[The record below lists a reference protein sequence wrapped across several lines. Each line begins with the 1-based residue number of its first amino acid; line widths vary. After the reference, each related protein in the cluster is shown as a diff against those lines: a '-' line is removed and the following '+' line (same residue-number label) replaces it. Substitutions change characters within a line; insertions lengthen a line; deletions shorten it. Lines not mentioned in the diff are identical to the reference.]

1 MTAFMTSVLTLFQ
14 EMRDPVVIVNA
25 QTENVFWCNSQFKQ
39 HFGEITPNGTCE
51 KLHQLL
57 QSHETLKSLI
67 KTILS
72 DYSGSSHTDS
82 SHTGSFLKSRLA
94 VTVDNWSGNVLPMP
108 IDWHGE
114 TALGLIFEKSPDSS
128 NIEEK
133 LRQQEE
139 ELLRRNQALI
149 ALSQDPAMAKNDFSM
164 IAKVLAKTSTVIL
177 NAVRT
182 GIWLLNQTTG
192 NLDNA
197 AMYTLASDSFSID
210 SSFPA
215 NTFPIYYEMLHTKR
229 NIVIPDTQTDTIM
242 PGMTASYNKSGI
254 RALLDCPIRLFGEL
268 FGVVCIEHAGSPR
281 YWTLEDQIFG
291 ASLADLAAIA
301 VETSRR
307 RESQRQMHTLVS
319 NLPGMAF
326 RCRNNLPD
334 FTMEFVSEGVKDITG
349 FDAEDLINNKRLN
362 YFDLVHPD
370 DRSSLLEA
378 NMETLYVGMPLES
391 VYRFVH
397 KDGSVRWVWERARV
411 VEVDPENPSFSISEG
426 FVSDITERRR
436 LEESE
441 AANRAKSEFFANM
454 SHEIRTPMNGVIGL
468 TDLLAKTPLSDL
480 QIQYV
485 NMIHQSAGSLLAIIN
500 DILDFSKIEAGKLS
514 LDTHEFELAPLIED
528 ACDAIALQL
537 YKKGV
542 RIAVTI
548 DSRIRER
555 FIGDSGRLRQ
565 ILLNLLS
572 NASKFTNE
580 GEILVRVQLLSF
592 GVTSSQLRFE
602 VEDTGI
608 GISRDRIDN
617 LFEPFT
623 QADSSV
629 TRRYGGTGL
638 GLSICKKLVAMMGG
652 DLGVESVP
660 GCGSLFWFTVLLHRL
675 PNAEAS
681 PPLLK
686 SIPGTHSIVLDI
698 HPATRHVLNHLIT
711 ELGGTLVESDSPDD
725 FITKIREQIKKGRPF
740 DWIFCESDYPGYG
753 MEQLKKNLL
762 TIAEKNYSRLVILF
776 SLGAAFQSLENIDLP
791 NLHGY
796 LFKPI
801 RYESLYQI
809 LNPASKEL
817 LSPLETEPKTN
828 QENNETT
835 STIEMLPLCILLV
848 EDVKINII
856 VATTMLCAL
865 GHQVDVAENGI
876 QALEMMRKKEY
887 DLVFMDCQMPEM
899 DGYQCTRQLRQASDA
914 MNNNYNVPVIAMTA
928 HAMTGDREKCLAAGM
943 DDYISKPIDSEQLR
957 NIVLRWHGKRSD
969 FVKN

>member
-1 MTAFMTSVLTLFQ
+1 MTSSLTLFQ
-14 EMRDPVVIVNA
+14 EIRDPVVIVDVR
-25 QTENVFWCNSQFKQ
+25 TEGIFWCNTQFN
-39 HFGEITPNGTCE
+39 HLFGKVTPNGSCE
-51 KLHQLL
+51 KLSQLL
-57 QSHETLKSLI
+57 HRQETLKSLI
-67 KTILS
+67 GTILS
-72 DYSGSSHTDS
+72 GNIDS
-82 SHTGSFLKSRLA
+82 FSKSRLA
-94 VTVDNWSGNVLPMP
+94 ITIDDWKGEVLLMP

-114 TALGLIFEKSPDSS
+114 TALGLVFETLADYSELEK
-128 NIEEK
+128 K

-139 ELLRRNQALI
+139 ELLHRNQALV
-149 ALSQDPAMAKNDFSM
+149 ALSQDPAMAKNDFPAIAQV
-164 IAKVLAKTSTVIL
+164 IAKTCTVTL
-177 NAVRT
+177 DAVRT
-182 GIWLLNQTTG
+182 GIWLLNQETG

-197 AMYTLASDSFSID
+197 AMYTLATDSYSID
-210 SSFPA
+210 PSFPA
-215 NTFPIYYEMLHTKR
+215 NTYPVYYEMLHSKR
-229 NIVIPDTQTDTIM
+229 NIVIPDTETDTIL
-242 PGMTASYNKSGI
+242 PGMTASYSNSGI

-268 FGVVCIEHAGSPR
+268 FGVICVEHAGSPR
-281 YWTLEDQIFG
+281 YWALEDQIFG

-307 RESQRQMHTLVS
+307 RESQRRMQTLVS

-326 RCRNNLPD
+326 RCRNNPPD
-334 FTMEFVSEGVKDITG
+334 FTMEFVSEGLKDITG
-349 FDAEDLINNKRLN
+349 FDAEDLINNKRIN

-370 DRSSLLEA
+370 DRSALFDA

-397 KDGSVRWVWERARV
+397 KDGSIRWVWERCRV
-411 VEVDPENPSFSISEG
+411 VEVDPKNPNISISEG
-426 FVSDITERRR
+426 FVTDITERRR
-436 LEESE
+436 LEEAE
-441 AANRAKSEFFANM
+441 AANRAKNEFFAKM

-485 NMIHQSAGSLLAIIN
+485 NMIRQSAGSLLAIIN

-514 LDTHEFELAPLIED
+514 LDSHEFELVPLIED
-528 ACDAIALQL
+528 ACDAIALQI

-548 DSRIRER
+548 DSRVREC

-565 ILLNLLS
+565 VLLNLLS

-580 GEILVRVQLLSF
+580 GEIIVRVQLLF
-592 GVTSSQLRFE
+592 FTPTTGQLRFE

-608 GISRDRIDN
+608 GISRDRIES

-638 GLSICKKLVAMMGG
+638 GLSICKKLVEMMGG
-652 DLGVESVP
+652 DLGVESEP
-660 GCGSLFWFTVLLHRL
+660 GRGSLFWFTVLLHRL
-675 PNAEAS
+675 SNNETLPTVV
-681 PPLLK
+681 PP
-686 SIPGTHSIVLDI
+686 IPETHSIVLDI
-698 HPATRHVLNHLIT
+698 HPATRHVLKLLIT
-711 ELGGTLVESDSPDD
+711 EFGGTLVESDSPAD
-725 FITKIREQIKKGRPF
+725 FIAQIREQIKNGRPF
-740 DWIFCESDYPGYG
+740 DWIFCESEYPGYG
-753 MEQLKKNLL
+753 MEQLKNDLL
-762 TIAEKNYSRLVILF
+762 TLSENNHARLVILF
-776 SLGAAFQSLENIDLP
+776 ALGAAFQSLENINLP
-791 NLHGY
+791 NLYGY

-809 LNPASKEL
+809 LDTSLDASLDYSSKEP
-817 LSPLETEPKTN
+817 LSQLETDRKSS
-828 QENNETT
+828 QENVVI
-835 STIEMLPLCILLV
+835 SAVEMLPLHILLV

-876 QALEMMRKKEY
+876 QALESMRKKEY

-899 DGYQCTRQLRQASDA
+899 DGYQCTRQLRQALDI
-914 MNNNYNVPVIAMTA
+914 MKNQDVPVIAMTA
-928 HAMTGDREKCLAAGM
+928 HAMAGDREKCLEAGM

-957 NIVLRWHGKRSD
+957 EIVSRWHGKRSA
-969 FVKN
+969 FVKS

>member
-1 MTAFMTSVLTLFQ
+1 MTEFMTSALTLFQ
-14 EMRDPVVIVNA
+14 EIRDPVVIVNV
-25 QTENVFWCNSQFKQ
+25 QTESVLWCNSQFNH
-39 HFGEITPNGTCE
+39 HFGKITPNNSCD
-51 KLHQLL
+51 KLSKLL
-57 QSHETLKSLI
+57 HHHETLKSLI
-67 KTILS
+67 ETILS
-72 DYSGSSHTDS
+72 GN
-82 SHTGSFLKSRLA
+82 TGSFSKSRLA
-94 VTVDNWSGNVLPMP
+94 VTIDDWTGEVLPMP

-114 TALGLIFEKSPDSS
+114 TALGLIFETLPDYS
-128 NIEEK
+128 NIEKK

-139 ELLRRNQALI
+139 ELLRRNQALV
-149 ALSQDPAMAKNDFSM
+149 ALSQDPAMAKNDFSA
-164 IAKVLAKTSTVIL
+164 IAKVITKTCTVTL

-182 GIWLLNQTTG
+182 GIWLLNQKTG

-197 AMYTLASDSFSID
+197 AMYTLATDSYSID
-210 SSFPA
+210 PSFPA
-215 NTFPIYYEMLHTKR
+215 NTYPVYYEMLHTKR
-229 NIVIPDTQTDTIM
+229 NIVIPDTETDTIL
-242 PGMTASYNKSGI
+242 PGMTASYSNSGI

-281 YWTLEDQIFG
+281 YWALEDQIFG

-307 RESQRQMHTLVS
+307 RESQRRMQTLVS

-326 RCRNNLPD
+326 RCRNNPPD
-334 FTMEFVSEGVKDITG
+334 FTMEFVSEGLKDITG
-349 FDAEDLINNKRLN
+349 FDAEDLVNNKRIN

-370 DRSSLLEA
+370 DRSALFKA

-397 KDGSVRWVWERARV
+397 KNGSVRWVWERCRV
-411 VEVDPENPSFSISEG
+411 VEVDPENPNFSISEG
-426 FVSDITERRR
+426 FVTDITERRR
-436 LEESE
+436 LEEAE
-441 AANRAKSEFFANM
+441 AANHAKDEFFANM

-485 NMIHQSAGSLLAIIN
+485 NMIRQSAGSLLAIIN
-500 DILDFSKIEAGKLS
+500 DILDFSKIEAGKLI
-514 LDTHEFELAPLIED
+514 LDSHEFELVPLIED
-528 ACDAIALQL
+528 ACDAIALQI

-548 DSRIRER
+548 DSRIREC

-565 ILLNLLS
+565 VLLNLLS

-580 GEILVRVQLLSF
+580 GEILVRVQLFFFSA
-592 GVTSSQLRFE
+592 TTCQLRFE

-608 GISRDRIDN
+608 GISRDRVER

-623 QADSSV
+623 QADTSV

-638 GLSICKKLVAMMGG
+638 GLSICKKLVEMMGG
-652 DLGVESVP
+652 NLGVESEP
-660 GCGSLFWFTVLLHRL
+660 GRGSLFWFTILLHRL
-675 PNAEAS
+675 PDAETLS
-681 PPLLK
+681 TTVKL
-686 SIPGTHSIVLDI
+686 IPKTRSIVLEI
-698 HPATRHVLNHLIT
+698 HPATRRALNHLIT
-711 ELGGTLVESDSPDD
+711 EFGGTLVESDSPVD
-725 FITKIREQIKKGRPF
+725 FITQIREQIKNGTPF
-740 DWIFCESDYPGYG
+740 DWIFCESEYPGYG
-753 MEQLKKNLL
+753 MEQLKKDLL
-762 TIAEKNYSRLVILF
+762 TISEKNRSRLVILF

-791 NLHGY
+791 NLYGY

-801 RYESLYQI
+801 RYEILYQI
-809 LNPASKEL
+809 LNVSSKES
-817 LSPLETEPKTN
+817 LSKLKTDPKNN
-828 QENNETT
+828 QENGMASTT
-835 STIEMLPLCILLV
+835 EILPLRILLV

-876 QALEMMRKKEY
+876 QALESMRKKEY

-899 DGYQCTRQLRQASDA
+899 DGYQCSRQLRQALDVVK
-914 MNNNYNVPVIAMTA
+914 NQDVPVIAMTA
-928 HAMTGDREKCLAAGM
+928 HAMAGDREKCLAAGM

-957 NIVLRWHGKRSD
+957 DIVSRWHGKRSS
-969 FVKN
+969 FIKN